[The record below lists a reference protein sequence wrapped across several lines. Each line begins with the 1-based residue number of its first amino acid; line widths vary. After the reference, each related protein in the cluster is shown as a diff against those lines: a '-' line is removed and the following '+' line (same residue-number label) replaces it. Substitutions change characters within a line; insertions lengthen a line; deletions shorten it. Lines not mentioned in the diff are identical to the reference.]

1 MILSFNSRIFSMETK
16 QMDVREALHNLAE
29 QLPEEATWEDVFEH
43 LRYRIAVAEGKE
55 AARKGSFASDEDV
68 KRVFAKYGVQA

>member
-1 MILSFNSRIFSMETK
+1 METK

-55 AARKGSFASDEDV
+55 AAREGNFASDEGV

>member
-1 MILSFNSRIFSMETK
+1 METK

-55 AARKGSFASDEDV
+55 AARNDDFATDQDV
-68 KRVFAKYGVQA
+68 RRVFAKYGVEA

>member
-1 MILSFNSRIFSMETK
+1 METK

-43 LRYRIAVAEGKE
+43 LRYRIAVAKGKE
-55 AARKGSFASDEDV
+55 AAMNEDFATDQDV
-68 KRVFAKYGVQA
+68 KRVFSKYGVEA

>member
-1 MILSFNSRIFSMETK
+1 METK

-29 QLPEEATWEDVFEH
+29 RLPEEATWADVFEH

-55 AARKGSFASDEDV
+55 AARKEDFATDQNV
-68 KRVFAKYGVQA
+68 KRVFAKYGVEA